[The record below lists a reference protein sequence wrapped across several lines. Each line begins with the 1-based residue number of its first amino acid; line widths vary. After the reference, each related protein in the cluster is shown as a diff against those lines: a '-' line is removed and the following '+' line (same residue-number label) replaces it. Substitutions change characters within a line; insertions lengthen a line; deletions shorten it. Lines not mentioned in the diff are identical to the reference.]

1 MLPAVDQACA
11 SPSSQQCP
19 RPTVPVPAQIP
30 ARQVTCCHPQ
40 GKTES
45 ITVVKLLSCFD
56 DLVAAGTA
64 SGRVAVFQ
72 LVSSLPG
79 RNKQLRRFDV
89 TGVHRNSITALAW
102 SPNGMKLF
110 SGDDRGKIVYSV
122 LDLDQG
128 LCSSLLVLEEPA
140 SIVQLDYSQKVLLVS
155 TLQRSLL
162 FYTEEKSVRQIGT
175 QARKSTGKFGA
186 CFIPGLCKQSDL
198 TLYASRP
205 GLRLWKADVHGTVQA
220 TFILKDVFAG
230 GVTPFELYPRLEPED
245 RGGCGSTEK
254 HLGLVSCFFREGWV
268 LSWNEYSIYLL
279 DTVSQVT
286 IAGLEGSGDIVSV
299 SCTENE
305 IFFLKG
311 DRNIIRISSRP
322 EGLASVVRNGLEV
335 VRCPEHIP
343 GECPEKPPGAGA
355 AETRLRGSSV
365 ASSAA
370 SEPRS
375 RSSSLTSTD
384 SSSSLLLPAPPG
396 GPDPSKGSQPT
407 LQRFRAISS
416 EDFEQELVVKPIRV
430 RRKKKKKTEGGGSHA
445 CASSLEPTPC
455 SQLPGGSP
463 QSLSTERLSVTSSV
477 LGSSV
482 DQLSTESPD
491 GESSLGGGEVNGVLL
506 ENNDPDTFSILEAPE
521 SVPDTDVLGEEVDAA
536 SEVPQCHLVQEPEPE
551 PLPGTLTLPLLP
563 RDGVEGGDDR
573 GLGELPGPVNADPGD
588 GQVPYLGHDS
598 AAKASK
604 EEDTE
609 AEGPRSPSPEP
620 LLLDSLTAPP
630 SLLGTSR
637 AAQWPPR
644 LGAADGAEQA
654 SKDQDSLGCLR
665 ADPWAAVTDHDT
677 GQKEMPTSEGGKES
691 WGRQAAP
698 LMTASA
704 AGMREPWLQPPSQD
718 PALTSSDEEDI
729 YAHGLPSSSS
739 ETSVTELRAG
749 RSLQDLSQPGTDD
762 PTLLKSDQ
770 FAESWMG
777 YSGPGYGILSLV
789 VSEKYVWCLDYKGGL
804 FCSALPGA
812 GLRWQKFED
821 AVQQVAV
828 SPSGALLWKIE
839 QKSNRAFA
847 CGKVTIK
854 GKRHWYEALP
864 QAVFVALSDD
874 TAWII
879 RTNGDLYLQTGLSV
893 DRPCARAV
901 RVDCPY
907 PLSQIAARNCVVWAL
922 TEQRALLYR
931 EGVSSFCPEGE
942 QWKCDIIS
950 EKQALE
956 PVCITLGDQHTLWA
970 LDIRGKLW
978 FRTGVVPKKPQGD
991 DDHWWQVSITDYVVF
1006 DQCSLFQTIIHA
1018 THSVATVAQAP
1029 VEKVADKLRMAF
1041 WSQQLQCQPSLL
1053 GVNSSGVWISSG
1065 KNEFHVAKGSLIG
1078 TYWNNV
1084 VPRGTASATKWAFVL
1099 ASASPTKEGSSLW
1112 LCQSSKDL
1120 CSISAQCVQCRPSTV
1135 QLPPDAEMC
1144 AYAACQDALWAL
1156 DSLGQVFIRTLSK
1169 SCPTGM
1175 HWTKLDLSQL
1185 GAVKLT
1191 SLACGN
1197 QHIWACDSRGGV
1209 YFRVGTQP
1217 LNPSLMLPAWITIE
1231 PPVQEGASRPQRRP
1245 EDPGQASTQPQLE
1258 QSRQSHVQGGDARDL
1273 LELPWR
1279 EPPRPGESRAQGDAS
1294 QNADRPGAAPR
1305 PSPSRNPPKPYC
1317 TAGLPEAESG
1327 THKSPAA
1334 PVWTSGI
1341 SKHSSGTCVNYETCS
1356 TNQPAGVTLVSIF
1369 ASPDDQMLWAL
1380 DSRWN
1385 VHVRTGVTEEM
1396 PVGTSWEHVPGLQAC
1411 QLALSTRT
1419 VWARCPNGD
1428 LARRYGI
1435 TDKNPAGDYWKKIPG
1450 NALCFTV
1457 TSSDELWAVGPPG
1470 YLLQR
1475 LTRTF
1480 SHTHGTLRS
1489 GQAAAPHP
1497 EDLEDEW
1504 EVI

>member
-1 MLPAVDQACA
+1 MASVSESVTFREFCPLYYLLNAIPTKIQKGFRSIVVYLTALDANGDYIAVGSSIGMLYLYCRHLNQMKKYNFE
-11 SPSSQQCP
+11 
-19 RPTVPVPAQIP
+19 
-30 ARQVTCCHPQ
+30 

-79 RNKQLRRFDV
+79 RNRQLRRFDV
-89 TGVHRNSITALAW
+89 TGIHKNSITALAW

-110 SGDDRGKIVYSV
+110 SGDDKGKIVYSS

-128 LCSSLLVLEEPA
+128 ICHSHLVLEEPA

-162 FYTEEKSVRQIGT
+162 FYTEEKSVKQIGT
-175 QARKSTGKFGA
+175 QPRKSTGKFGA

-205 GLRLWKADVHGTVQA
+205 GLRLWKADIHGTVQA

-230 GVTPFELYPRLEPED
+230 GVKPFELYPRLESSD
-245 RGGCGSTEK
+245 RGSCSSPEK
-254 HLGLVSCFFREGWV
+254 HLGLVSCFFQEGWV

-279 DTVSQVT
+279 DTVNQAT

-322 EGLASVVRNGLEV
+322 EGLASIVRDGLEPSG
-335 VRCPEHIP
+335 CPEQVH
-343 GECPEKPPGAGA
+343 GQRAEKAPGATPS
-355 AETRLRGSSV
+355 ETRLRGSSV
-365 ASSAA
+365 AS
-370 SEPRS
+370 EPRS
-375 RSSSLTSTD
+375 RSSSLNSTD
-384 SSSSLLLPAPPG
+384 SSSGPQAAPELG
-396 GPDPSKGSQPT
+396 RSGQLTSK
-407 LQRFRAISS
+407 RFSVISS
-416 EDFEQELVVKPIRV
+416 EDFDQELIVKPLKV
-430 RRKKKKKTEGGGSHA
+430 KKKKRKKKTEGGSGTT
-445 CASSLEPTPC
+445 CPSSLESTPC
-455 SQLPGGSP
+455 WECPGDSP
-463 QSLSTERLSVTSSV
+463 QSLSTDLLSTTSSLGSTVDQSSTGSPDQECSLSGEASSV
-477 LGSSV
+477 LPEYS
-482 DQLSTESPD
+482 
-491 GESSLGGGEVNGVLL
+491 
-506 ENNDPDTFSILEAPE
+506 DPETFSVLEAPFPAPDSLNE
-521 SVPDTDVLGEEVDAA
+521 EGDGRTEIPLCDGAGETQPPSGGLSSPWHPREDAEGSDDIAELEEEPCPVSGGPRSTQSPCRERGSSAEAQEVGGMEPAEPQSTFPEAPLQGSPLVPSSLSWTPSAERW
-536 SEVPQCHLVQEPEPE
+536 
-551 PLPGTLTLPLLP
+551 LPGT
-563 RDGVEGGDDR
+563 
-573 GLGELPGPVNADPGD
+573 
-588 GQVPYLGHDS
+588 S
-598 AAKASK
+598 A
-604 EEDTE
+604 EE
-609 AEGPRSPSPEP
+609 PSEEQ
-620 LLLDSLTAPP
+620 
-630 SLLGTSR
+630 GFR
-637 AAQWPPR
+637 R
-644 LGAADGAEQA
+644 HLGAPGHLGSSPRHAAAD
-654 SKDQDSLGCLR
+654 D
-665 ADPWAAVTDHDT
+665 DT
-677 GQKEMPTSEGGKES
+677 GQKAMAASECDLGSAGGRRPRWVS
-691 WGRQAAP
+691 ASV
-698 LMTASA
+698 ASA
-704 AGMREPWLQPPSQD
+704 HEQPSRDQ
-718 PALTSSDEEDI
+718 ALTSSDEEDI

-739 ETSVTELRAG
+739 ETSVTELAG
-749 RSLQDLSQPGTDD
+749 SRSLQDLHPPGTDE
-762 PTLLKSDQ
+762 PGLLKSEE

-777 YSGPGYGILSLV
+777 YSGPGYGILSLA
-789 VSEKYVWCLDYKGGL
+789 VSEKYIWCLDYKGGL

-901 RVDCPY
+901 KVDCPY
-907 PLSQIAARNCVVWAL
+907 PLSQVAARNSVVWAL
-922 TEQRALLYR
+922 TEQRVLLYR

-942 QWKCDIIS
+942 RWKCDIVS
-950 EKQALE
+950 ERQALE
-956 PVCITLGDQHTLWA
+956 PVCITLGDQQTLWA
-970 LDIRGKLW
+970 LDVRGHLW
-978 FRTGVVPKKPQGD
+978 FRTGVVSKKPQGD
-991 DDHWWQVSITDYVVF
+991 DDHWW
-1006 DQCSLFQTIIHA
+1006 QCSLFQTIIHA
-1018 THSVATVAQAP
+1018 THSVATAAQVP
-1029 VEKVADKLRMAF
+1029 VEKVADKLRMAL

-1065 KNEFHVAKGSLIG
+1065 KNEIHVSRGSLIG

-1099 ASASPTKEGSSLW
+1099 ASTAPTKEGSSLW

-1120 CSISAQCVQCRPSTV
+1120 CRVSAQHAQSRPSTV
-1135 QLPPDAEMC
+1135 QLPPDAEMR

-1156 DSLGQVFIRTLSK
+1156 DSLGQVFIRTLSA

-1175 HWTKLDLSQL
+1175 HWTRLDLSQL
-1185 GAVKLT
+1185 GAVKLM

-1197 QHIWACDSRGGV
+1197 QHVWACDSRGGV

-1231 PPVQEGASRPQRRP
+1231 PPVQ
-1245 EDPGQASTQPQLE
+1245 
-1258 QSRQSHVQGGDARDL
+1258 
-1273 LELPWR
+1273 
-1279 EPPRPGESRAQGDAS
+1279 
-1294 QNADRPGAAPR
+1294 
-1305 PSPSRNPPKPYC
+1305 
-1317 TAGLPEAESG
+1317 
-1327 THKSPAA
+1327 
-1334 PVWTSGI
+1334 
-1341 SKHSSGTCVNYETCS
+1341 
-1356 TNQPAGVTLVSIF
+1356 PAGVALVSVHS
-1369 ASPDDQMLWAL
+1369 SPSDQMLWAL

-1385 VHVRTGVTEEM
+1385 VHVRVGITEEM
-1396 PVGTSWEHVPGLQAC
+1396 PVGTDWEHVPGLQAC
-1411 QLALSTRT
+1411 QLALSART

-1428 LARRYGI
+1428 LARRYGV
-1435 TDKNPAGDYWKKIPG
+1435 TDRNPAGDYWKKIPG
-1450 NALCFTV
+1450 HVTCFTV
-1457 TSSDELWAVGPPG
+1457 TLSDELWAVGPAG
-1470 YLLQR
+1470 SLLQR

-1480 SHTHGTLRS
+1480 SHSHGAS
-1489 GQAAAPHP
+1489 SSQATAPHP
-1497 EDLEDEW
+1497 EDLDDEW

>member
-1 MLPAVDQACA
+1 MASVSESVTFREFCPLYYLLNAIPTKIQKGFRSIVVYLTALDANGDYIAVGSSIGMLYLYCRHLNQMKKYNFE
-11 SPSSQQCP
+11 
-19 RPTVPVPAQIP
+19 
-30 ARQVTCCHPQ
+30 

-79 RNKQLRRFDV
+79 RNRQLRRFDV
-89 TGVHRNSITALAW
+89 TGIHKNSITALAW

-110 SGDDRGKIVYSV
+110 SGDDKGKIVYSS

-128 LCSSLLVLEEPA
+128 ICHSHLVLEEPA

-162 FYTEEKSVRQIGT
+162 FYTEEKSVKQIGT
-175 QARKSTGKFGA
+175 QPRKSTGKFGA

-205 GLRLWKADVHGTVQA
+205 GLRLWKADIHGTVQA

-230 GVTPFELYPRLEPED
+230 GVKPFELYPRLESSD
-245 RGGCGSTEK
+245 RGSCSSPEK
-254 HLGLVSCFFREGWV
+254 HLGLVSCFFQEGWV

-279 DTVSQVT
+279 DTVNQAT

-322 EGLASVVRNGLEV
+322 EGLASIVRDGLEPSG
-335 VRCPEHIP
+335 CPEQVH
-343 GECPEKPPGAGA
+343 GQRAEKAPGATPS
-355 AETRLRGSSV
+355 ETRLRGSSV
-365 ASSAA
+365 AS
-370 SEPRS
+370 EPRS
-375 RSSSLTSTD
+375 RSSSLNSTD
-384 SSSSLLLPAPPG
+384 SSSGPQAAPELG
-396 GPDPSKGSQPT
+396 RSGQLTSK
-407 LQRFRAISS
+407 RFSVISS
-416 EDFEQELVVKPIRV
+416 EDFDQELIVKPLKV
-430 RRKKKKKTEGGGSHA
+430 KKKKRKKKTEGGSGTT
-445 CASSLEPTPC
+445 CPSSLESTPC
-455 SQLPGGSP
+455 WECPGDSP
-463 QSLSTERLSVTSSV
+463 QSLSTDLLSTTSSLGSTVDQSSTGSPDQECSLSGEASSV
-477 LGSSV
+477 LPEYS
-482 DQLSTESPD
+482 
-491 GESSLGGGEVNGVLL
+491 
-506 ENNDPDTFSILEAPE
+506 DPETFSVLEAPFPAPDSLNE
-521 SVPDTDVLGEEVDAA
+521 EGDGRTEIPLCDGAGETQPPSGGLSSPWHPREDAEGSDDIAELEEEPCPVSGGPRSTQSPCRERGSSAEAQEVGGMEPAEPQSTFPEAPLQGSPLVPSSLSWTPSAERW
-536 SEVPQCHLVQEPEPE
+536 
-551 PLPGTLTLPLLP
+551 LPGT
-563 RDGVEGGDDR
+563 
-573 GLGELPGPVNADPGD
+573 
-588 GQVPYLGHDS
+588 S
-598 AAKASK
+598 A
-604 EEDTE
+604 EE
-609 AEGPRSPSPEP
+609 PSEEQ
-620 LLLDSLTAPP
+620 
-630 SLLGTSR
+630 GFR
-637 AAQWPPR
+637 R
-644 LGAADGAEQA
+644 HLGAPGHLGSSPRHAAAD
-654 SKDQDSLGCLR
+654 D
-665 ADPWAAVTDHDT
+665 DT
-677 GQKEMPTSEGGKES
+677 GQKAMAASECDLGSAGGRRPRWVS
-691 WGRQAAP
+691 ASV
-698 LMTASA
+698 ASA
-704 AGMREPWLQPPSQD
+704 HEQPSRDQ
-718 PALTSSDEEDI
+718 ALTSSDEEDI

-739 ETSVTELRAG
+739 ETSVTELAG
-749 RSLQDLSQPGTDD
+749 SHSLQDLHPPGTDE
-762 PTLLKSDQ
+762 PGLLKSEE

-777 YSGPGYGILSLV
+777 YSGPGYGILSLA
-789 VSEKYVWCLDYKGGL
+789 VSEKYIWCLDYKGGL

-901 RVDCPY
+901 KVDCPY
-907 PLSQIAARNCVVWAL
+907 PLSQVAARNSVVWAL
-922 TEQRALLYR
+922 TEQRVLLYR

-942 QWKCDIIS
+942 RWKCDIVS
-950 EKQALE
+950 ERQALE
-956 PVCITLGDQHTLWA
+956 PVCITLGDQQTLWA
-970 LDIRGKLW
+970 LDVRGHLW
-978 FRTGVVPKKPQGD
+978 FRTGVVSKKPQGD
-991 DDHWWQVSITDYVVF
+991 DDHWWQASITDYVVF

-1018 THSVATVAQAP
+1018 THSVATAAQVP
-1029 VEKVADKLRMAF
+1029 VEKVADKLRMAL

-1065 KNEFHVAKGSLIG
+1065 KNEIHVSRGSLIG

-1099 ASASPTKEGSSLW
+1099 ASTAPTKEGSSLW

-1120 CSISAQCVQCRPSTV
+1120 CRVSAQHAQSRPSTV
-1135 QLPPDAEMC
+1135 QLPPDAEMR

-1156 DSLGQVFIRTLSK
+1156 DSLGQVFIRTLSA

-1175 HWTKLDLSQL
+1175 HWTRLDLSQL
-1185 GAVKLT
+1185 GAVKLM

-1197 QHIWACDSRGGV
+1197 QHVWACDSRGGV

-1231 PPVQEGASRPQRRP
+1231 PPVQ
-1245 EDPGQASTQPQLE
+1245 
-1258 QSRQSHVQGGDARDL
+1258 
-1273 LELPWR
+1273 
-1279 EPPRPGESRAQGDAS
+1279 
-1294 QNADRPGAAPR
+1294 
-1305 PSPSRNPPKPYC
+1305 
-1317 TAGLPEAESG
+1317 
-1327 THKSPAA
+1327 
-1334 PVWTSGI
+1334 
-1341 SKHSSGTCVNYETCS
+1341 
-1356 TNQPAGVTLVSIF
+1356 PAGVALVSVHS
-1369 ASPDDQMLWAL
+1369 SPSDQMLWAL

-1385 VHVRTGVTEEM
+1385 VHVRVGITEEM
-1396 PVGTSWEHVPGLQAC
+1396 PVGTDWEHVPGLQAC
-1411 QLALSTRT
+1411 QLALSART

-1428 LARRYGI
+1428 LARRYGV
-1435 TDKNPAGDYWKKIPG
+1435 TDRNPAGDYWKKIPG
-1450 NALCFTV
+1450 HVTCFTV
-1457 TSSDELWAVGPPG
+1457 TLSDELWAVGPAG
-1470 YLLQR
+1470 SLLQR

-1480 SHTHGTLRS
+1480 SHSHGAPS
-1489 GQAAAPHP
+1489 SQATAPHP
-1497 EDLEDEW
+1497 EDLDDEW

>member
-1 MLPAVDQACA
+1 MASVSESVTFREFCPLYYLLNAIPTKIQKGFRSIVVYLTALDANGDYIAVGSSIGMLYLYCRHLNQMKKYNFE
-11 SPSSQQCP
+11 
-19 RPTVPVPAQIP
+19 
-30 ARQVTCCHPQ
+30 
-40 GKTES
+40 GKMES

-79 RNKQLRRFDV
+79 RNRQLRRFDV
-89 TGVHRNSITALAW
+89 TGIHKNSITALAW

-110 SGDDRGKIVYSV
+110 SGDDKGKIVYSS

-128 LCSSLLVLEEPA
+128 ICHSHLVLEEPA

-162 FYTEEKSVRQIGT
+162 FYTEEKSVKQIGT
-175 QARKSTGKFGA
+175 QPRKSTGKFGA

-205 GLRLWKADVHGTVQA
+205 GLRLWKADIHGTVQA

-230 GVTPFELYPRLEPED
+230 GVKPFELYPRLESSD
-245 RGGCGSTEK
+245 RGSCSSPEK
-254 HLGLVSCFFREGWV
+254 HLGLVSCFFQEGWV

-279 DTVSQVT
+279 DTVNQAT

-322 EGLASVVRNGLEV
+322 EGLASIVRDGLEPSG
-335 VRCPEHIP
+335 CPEQVH
-343 GECPEKPPGAGA
+343 GQRAEKPPGATPS
-355 AETRLRGSSV
+355 ETRLRGSSV
-365 ASSAA
+365 AS
-370 SEPRS
+370 EPRS
-375 RSSSLTSTD
+375 RSSSLNSTD
-384 SSSSLLLPAPPG
+384 SSSGPQAAPELG
-396 GPDPSKGSQPT
+396 RSGQLTSK
-407 LQRFRAISS
+407 RFSVISS
-416 EDFEQELVVKPIRV
+416 EDFDQELIVKPLKV
-430 RRKKKKKTEGGGSHA
+430 KKKKRKKKTEGGSGTT
-445 CASSLEPTPC
+445 CPSSLESTPC
-455 SQLPGGSP
+455 WECPGDSP
-463 QSLSTERLSVTSSV
+463 QSLSTDLLSTTSSLGSTVDQSSTGSPDQECSLSGEASSV
-477 LGSSV
+477 LPEYS
-482 DQLSTESPD
+482 
-491 GESSLGGGEVNGVLL
+491 
-506 ENNDPDTFSILEAPE
+506 DPETFSVLEAPFPAPDSLNE
-521 SVPDTDVLGEEVDAA
+521 EGDGRTEIPLCDGAGETQPPSGGLSSPWHPREDAEGSDDIAELEEEPCPVSGGPRSTQSPCRERGSSAEAQEVGGMEPAEPQSTFPEAPLQGSPLVPSSLSWTPSAERW
-536 SEVPQCHLVQEPEPE
+536 
-551 PLPGTLTLPLLP
+551 LPGT
-563 RDGVEGGDDR
+563 
-573 GLGELPGPVNADPGD
+573 
-588 GQVPYLGHDS
+588 S
-598 AAKASK
+598 A
-604 EEDTE
+604 EE
-609 AEGPRSPSPEP
+609 PSEEQ
-620 LLLDSLTAPP
+620 
-630 SLLGTSR
+630 GFR
-637 AAQWPPR
+637 RQ
-644 LGAADGAEQA
+644 LGAPGHLGSSPRHAAAD
-654 SKDQDSLGCLR
+654 D
-665 ADPWAAVTDHDT
+665 DT
-677 GQKEMPTSEGGKES
+677 GQKAMAASECDLGSAGGRRPRWVS
-691 WGRQAAP
+691 ASV
-698 LMTASA
+698 ASA
-704 AGMREPWLQPPSQD
+704 HEQPSRDQ
-718 PALTSSDEEDI
+718 ALTSSDEEDI

-739 ETSVTELRAG
+739 ETSVTELAG
-749 RSLQDLSQPGTDD
+749 SRSLQDLHPPGTDE
-762 PTLLKSDQ
+762 PGLLKSEE

-777 YSGPGYGILSLV
+777 YSGPGYGILSLA
-789 VSEKYVWCLDYKGGL
+789 VSEKYIWCLDYKGGL

-901 RVDCPY
+901 KVDCPY
-907 PLSQIAARNCVVWAL
+907 PLSQVAARNSVVWAL
-922 TEQRALLYR
+922 TEQRVLLYR

-942 QWKCDIIS
+942 RWKCDIVS
-950 EKQALE
+950 ERQALE
-956 PVCITLGDQHTLWA
+956 PVCITLGDQQTLWA
-970 LDIRGKLW
+970 LDVRGHLW
-978 FRTGVVPKKPQGD
+978 FRTGVVSKKPQGD
-991 DDHWWQVSITDYVVF
+991 DDHWWQASITDYVVF

-1018 THSVATVAQAP
+1018 THSVATAAQVP
-1029 VEKVADKLRMAF
+1029 VEKVADKLRMAL

-1065 KNEFHVAKGSLIG
+1065 KNEIHVSRGSLIG

-1099 ASASPTKEGSSLW
+1099 ASTAPTKEGSSLW

-1120 CSISAQCVQCRPSTV
+1120 CRVSAQHAQSRPSTV
-1135 QLPPDAEMC
+1135 QLPPDAEMR

-1156 DSLGQVFIRTLSK
+1156 DSLGQVFIRTLSA

-1175 HWTKLDLSQL
+1175 HWTRLDLSQL
-1185 GAVKLT
+1185 GAVKLM

-1197 QHIWACDSRGGV
+1197 QHVWACDSRGGV

-1231 PPVQEGASRPQRRP
+1231 PPVQ
-1245 EDPGQASTQPQLE
+1245 
-1258 QSRQSHVQGGDARDL
+1258 
-1273 LELPWR
+1273 
-1279 EPPRPGESRAQGDAS
+1279 
-1294 QNADRPGAAPR
+1294 
-1305 PSPSRNPPKPYC
+1305 
-1317 TAGLPEAESG
+1317 
-1327 THKSPAA
+1327 
-1334 PVWTSGI
+1334 
-1341 SKHSSGTCVNYETCS
+1341 
-1356 TNQPAGVTLVSIF
+1356 PAGVALVSVHS
-1369 ASPDDQMLWAL
+1369 SPSDQMLWAL

-1385 VHVRTGVTEEM
+1385 VHVRVGITEEM
-1396 PVGTSWEHVPGLQAC
+1396 PVGTDWEHVPGLQAC
-1411 QLALSTRT
+1411 QLALSART

-1428 LARRYGI
+1428 LARRYGV
-1435 TDKNPAGDYWKKIPG
+1435 TDRNPAGDYWKKIPG
-1450 NALCFTV
+1450 HVTCFTV
-1457 TSSDELWAVGPPG
+1457 TLSDELWAVGPAG
-1470 YLLQR
+1470 SLLQR

-1480 SHTHGTLRS
+1480 SHSHGAPS
-1489 GQAAAPHP
+1489 SQATAPHP
-1497 EDLEDEW
+1497 EDLDDEW

>member
-1 MLPAVDQACA
+1 MASVSESVTFREFCPLYYLLNAIPTKIQKGFRSIVVYLTALDANGDYIAVGSSIGMLYLYCRHLNQMKKYNFE
-11 SPSSQQCP
+11 
-19 RPTVPVPAQIP
+19 
-30 ARQVTCCHPQ
+30 

-79 RNKQLRRFDV
+79 RNRQLRRFDV
-89 TGVHRNSITALAW
+89 TGIHKNSITALAW

-110 SGDDRGKIVYSV
+110 SGDDKGKIVYSS

-128 LCSSLLVLEEPA
+128 ICHSHLVLEEPA

-162 FYTEEKSVRQIGT
+162 FYTEEKSVKQIGT
-175 QARKSTGKFGA
+175 QPRKSTGKFGA

-205 GLRLWKADVHGTVQA
+205 GLRLWKADIHGTVQA

-230 GVTPFELYPRLEPED
+230 GVKPFELYPRLESSD
-245 RGGCGSTEK
+245 RGSCSSPEK
-254 HLGLVSCFFREGWV
+254 HLGLVSCFFQEGWV

-279 DTVSQVT
+279 DTVNQAT

-322 EGLASVVRNGLEV
+322 EGLASIVRDGLEPSG
-335 VRCPEHIP
+335 CPEQVH
-343 GECPEKPPGAGA
+343 GQRAEKAPGATPS
-355 AETRLRGSSV
+355 ETRLRGSSV
-365 ASSAA
+365 AS
-370 SEPRS
+370 EPRS
-375 RSSSLTSTD
+375 RSSSLNSTD
-384 SSSSLLLPAPPG
+384 SSSGPQAAPELG
-396 GPDPSKGSQPT
+396 RSGQLTSK
-407 LQRFRAISS
+407 RFSVISS
-416 EDFEQELVVKPIRV
+416 EDFDQELIVKPLKV
-430 RRKKKKKTEGGGSHA
+430 KKKKRKKKTEGGSGTT
-445 CASSLEPTPC
+445 CPSSLESTPC
-455 SQLPGGSP
+455 WECPGDSP
-463 QSLSTERLSVTSSV
+463 QSLSTDLLSTTSSLGSTVDQSSTGSPDQECSLSGEASSV
-477 LGSSV
+477 LPEYS
-482 DQLSTESPD
+482 
-491 GESSLGGGEVNGVLL
+491 
-506 ENNDPDTFSILEAPE
+506 DPETFSVLEAPFPAPDSLNE
-521 SVPDTDVLGEEVDAA
+521 EGDGRTEIPLCDGAGETQPPSGGLSSPWHPREDAEGSDDIAELEEEPCPVSGGPRSTQSPCRERGSSAEAQEVGGMEPAEPQSTFPEAPLQGSPLVPSSLSWTPSAERW
-536 SEVPQCHLVQEPEPE
+536 
-551 PLPGTLTLPLLP
+551 LPGT
-563 RDGVEGGDDR
+563 
-573 GLGELPGPVNADPGD
+573 
-588 GQVPYLGHDS
+588 S
-598 AAKASK
+598 A
-604 EEDTE
+604 EE
-609 AEGPRSPSPEP
+609 PSEEQ
-620 LLLDSLTAPP
+620 
-630 SLLGTSR
+630 GFR
-637 AAQWPPR
+637 R
-644 LGAADGAEQA
+644 HLGAPGHLGSSPRHAAAD
-654 SKDQDSLGCLR
+654 D
-665 ADPWAAVTDHDT
+665 DT
-677 GQKEMPTSEGGKES
+677 GQKAMAASECDLGSAGGRRPRWVS
-691 WGRQAAP
+691 ASV
-698 LMTASA
+698 ASA
-704 AGMREPWLQPPSQD
+704 HEQPSRDQ
-718 PALTSSDEEDI
+718 ALTSSDEEDI

-739 ETSVTELRAG
+739 ETSVTELAG
-749 RSLQDLSQPGTDD
+749 SRSLQDLHPPGTDE
-762 PTLLKSDQ
+762 PGLLKSEE

-777 YSGPGYGILSLV
+777 YSGPGYGILSLA
-789 VSEKYVWCLDYKGGL
+789 VSEKYIWCLDYKGGL

-901 RVDCPY
+901 KVDCPY
-907 PLSQIAARNCVVWAL
+907 PLSQVAARNSVVWAL
-922 TEQRALLYR
+922 TEQRVLLYR

-942 QWKCDIIS
+942 RWKCDIVS
-950 EKQALE
+950 ERQALE
-956 PVCITLGDQHTLWA
+956 PVCITLGDQQTLWA
-970 LDIRGKLW
+970 LDVRGHLW
-978 FRTGVVPKKPQGD
+978 FRTGVVSKKPQGD
-991 DDHWWQVSITDYVVF
+991 DDHWW
-1006 DQCSLFQTIIHA
+1006 QCSLFQTIIHA
-1018 THSVATVAQAP
+1018 THSVATAAQVP
-1029 VEKVADKLRMAF
+1029 VEKVADKLRMAL

-1065 KNEFHVAKGSLIG
+1065 KNEIHVSRGSLIG

-1099 ASASPTKEGSSLW
+1099 ASTAPTKEGSSLW

-1120 CSISAQCVQCRPSTV
+1120 CRVSAQHAQSRPSTV
-1135 QLPPDAEMC
+1135 QLPPDAEMR

-1156 DSLGQVFIRTLSK
+1156 DSLGQVFIRTLSA

-1175 HWTKLDLSQL
+1175 HWTRLDLSQL
-1185 GAVKLT
+1185 GAVKLM

-1197 QHIWACDSRGGV
+1197 QHVWACDSRGGV

-1231 PPVQEGASRPQRRP
+1231 PPVQ
-1245 EDPGQASTQPQLE
+1245 
-1258 QSRQSHVQGGDARDL
+1258 
-1273 LELPWR
+1273 
-1279 EPPRPGESRAQGDAS
+1279 
-1294 QNADRPGAAPR
+1294 
-1305 PSPSRNPPKPYC
+1305 
-1317 TAGLPEAESG
+1317 
-1327 THKSPAA
+1327 
-1334 PVWTSGI
+1334 
-1341 SKHSSGTCVNYETCS
+1341 
-1356 TNQPAGVTLVSIF
+1356 PAGVALVSVHS
-1369 ASPDDQMLWAL
+1369 SPSDQMLWAL

-1385 VHVRTGVTEEM
+1385 VHVRVGITEEM
-1396 PVGTSWEHVPGLQAC
+1396 PVGTDWEHVPGLQAC
-1411 QLALSTRT
+1411 QLALSART

-1428 LARRYGI
+1428 LARRYGV
-1435 TDKNPAGDYWKKIPG
+1435 TDRNPAGDYWKKIPG
-1450 NALCFTV
+1450 HVTCFTGRCQGAGAPVDGVGGALAVGWGSGRGLGRCCSHRAGSPTREPIPGSHLPGATQHPDSARVSREEDGAPGRSLEGQGSRGAGRGVPGAPPLGSARADVEPGWGV
-1457 TSSDELWAVGPPG
+1457 TGVRLALVPAVTLSDELWAVGPAG
-1470 YLLQR
+1470 SLLQR

-1480 SHTHGTLRS
+1480 SHSHGAS
-1489 GQAAAPHP
+1489 SSQATAPHP
-1497 EDLEDEW
+1497 EDLDDEW

>member
-1 MLPAVDQACA
+1 MASLSEPVTFREFCPLYYLLNAIPTKIQRGFRSIVVYLTALDTNGDYIAVGSSIGMLYLYCRHLNQMKKYNFE
-11 SPSSQQCP
+11 
-19 RPTVPVPAQIP
+19 
-30 ARQVTCCHPQ
+30 

-64 SGRVAVFQ
+64 SGRVAIFQ

-89 TGVHRNSITALAW
+89 TGVHKTSITALAW

-110 SGDDRGKIVYSV
+110 SGDDKGKIVYSS

-128 LCSSLLVLEEPA
+128 ICSSHLVLEEPS

-162 FYTEEKSVRQIGT
+162 FYTEEKAVQQIGS
-175 QARKSTGKFGA
+175 QPRKSTGKFGA

-198 TLYASRP
+198 TLYAARP

-230 GVTPFELYPRLEPED
+230 GVTPFELYPRLEPSD
-245 RGGCGSTEK
+245 GGSCSSPEK

-279 DTVSQVT
+279 DTINQATV
-286 IAGLEGSGDIVSV
+286 AGLEGLGDIVSV

-322 EGLASVVRNGLEV
+322 EGLASIVRDGPEVARCSEQVRTQHLE
-335 VRCPEHIP
+335 
-343 GECPEKPPGAGA
+343 KSLGASVC
-355 AETRLRGSSV
+355 ETRVRGSSV
-365 ASSAA
+365 ASSLA
-370 SEPRS
+370 SEQRS
-375 RSSSLTSTD
+375 RSSSLNSTD
-384 SSSSLLLPAPPG
+384 SGSGLLLPGLQAAPELG
-396 GPDPSKGSQPT
+396 QGAQPSS
-407 LQRFRAISS
+407 QRFSIISS
-416 EDFEQELVVKPIRV
+416 EDFDQELIVRPIKVKKR
-430 RRKKKKKTEGGGSHA
+430 RRKRKTDSGSKSTCH
-445 CASSLEPTPC
+445 SSLESTPC
-455 SQLPGGSP
+455 SEFPGDSP
-463 QSLSTERLSVTSSV
+463 QSLSTDFLSMTSSA

-491 GESSLGGGEVNGVLL
+491 QESNPSGELNGIMQEDSGPETSSVLEVPEPAPDPVDGENGTRKETSQCDHTQDMDLLSGVLNLPLQPEEDVGGGDILSGL
-506 ENNDPDTFSILEAPE
+506 EEEPGPAADAAVHAQLCLQEQNRSAEAQ
-521 SVPDTDVLGEEVDAA
+521 EVDAMEFSDPPSTI
-536 SEVPQCHLVQEPEPE
+536 SEAPLLDSHTAPSSLSWPPGAEQW
-551 PLPGTLTLPLLP
+551 LPGI
-563 RDGVEGGDDR
+563 GVY
-573 GLGELPGPVNADPGD
+573 EL
-588 GQVPYLGHDS
+588 S
-598 AAKASK
+598 
-604 EEDTE
+604 TE
-609 AEGPRSPSPEP
+609 VASPEP
-620 LLLDSLTAPP
+620 NILTHVEVP
-630 SLLGTSR
+630 SHQS
-637 AAQWPPR
+637 
-644 LGAADGAEQA
+644 
-654 SKDQDSLGCLR
+654 SN
-665 ADPWAAVTDHDT
+665 PWHVVTDYDT
-677 GQKEMPTSEGGKES
+677 GQKETPTSGCDMGNIEG
-691 WGRQAAP
+691 RVTP
-698 LMTASA
+698 LASA
-704 AGMREPWLQPPSQD
+704 LVASNHECCLDQSFQD
-718 PALTSSDEEDI
+718 QAVTSSDEEDI

-739 ETSVTELRAG
+739 ETSVTELGAG
-749 RSLQDLSQPGTDD
+749 RSLQDLSQPGADD
-762 PTLLKSDQ
+762 TTLLKTDQ

-777 YSGPGYGILSLV
+777 YSGPGYGILSLA
-789 VSEKYVWCLDYKGGL
+789 VSEKFIWCLDYKGGL

-812 GLRWQKFED
+812 GLRWQRFED

-828 SPSGALLWKIE
+828 SPSGTLLWKIE

-879 RTNGDLYLQTGLSV
+879 RTNGDVYLQTGLSV
-893 DRPCARAV
+893 DRPCARAMK
-901 RVDCPY
+901 VDCPY
-907 PLSQIAARNCVVWAL
+907 PLSQITARNSVVWAL

-942 QWKCDIIS
+942 QWKCDIVS
-950 EKQALE
+950 ERQTLE
-956 PVCITLGDQHTLWA
+956 PVCITLGDEHTLWA
-970 LDIRGKLW
+970 LDIHGKLW

-1006 DQCSLFQTIIHA
+1006 DQCSLFQTIMHA
-1018 THSVATVAQAP
+1018 THSVATAAQAP

-1053 GVNSSGVWISSG
+1053 GVNNSGVWISSG

-1078 TYWNNV
+1078 TYWKNV

-1099 ASASPTKEGSSLW
+1099 ASPAPTHDGSSLW

-1120 CSISAQCVQCRPSTV
+1120 CSISAQSVHCRPSTV
-1135 QLPPDAEMC
+1135 QLPPDAEMRT
-1144 AYAACQDALWAL
+1144 YAACQDALWAL

-1185 GAVKLT
+1185 GTVRLS
-1191 SLACGN
+1191 SLACGK

-1217 LNPSLMLPAWITIE
+1217 LNPSLMLPAWIMIE
-1231 PPVQEGASRPQRRP
+1231 PPV
-1245 EDPGQASTQPQLE
+1245 
-1258 QSRQSHVQGGDARDL
+1258 
-1273 LELPWR
+1273 
-1279 EPPRPGESRAQGDAS
+1279 
-1294 QNADRPGAAPR
+1294 
-1305 PSPSRNPPKPYC
+1305 
-1317 TAGLPEAESG
+1317 
-1327 THKSPAA
+1327 
-1334 PVWTSGI
+1334 
-1341 SKHSSGTCVNYETCS
+1341 
-1356 TNQPAGVTLVSIF
+1356 QPAGVTLVSIYS
-1369 ASPDDQMLWAL
+1369 SPNDQMLWAL

-1385 VHVRTGVTEEM
+1385 VHVRTGITEGM
-1396 PVGTSWEHVPGLQAC
+1396 PVGTDWEHVPGLQAC

-1435 TDKNPAGDYWKKIPG
+1435 TDKNPAGDYWKKLPG
-1450 NALCFTV
+1450 SVSCFTV
-1457 TSSDELWAVGPPG
+1457 TSSDELWAVGSHG

-1475 LTRTF
+1475 LTKTF
-1480 SHTHGTLRS
+1480 SHSHSTQSR
-1489 GQAAAPHP
+1489 QAATSHP

>member
-1 MLPAVDQACA
+1 MASISEPVTFREFCPLYYLLNAIPTKIQKGFRSIVVYLTALDTNGDYIAVGSSIGMLYLYCRHLNQM
-11 SPSSQQCP
+11 
-19 RPTVPVPAQIP
+19 RKYNFE
-30 ARQVTCCHPQ
+30 

-89 TGVHRNSITALAW
+89 TGIHKNSITALAW

-110 SGDDRGKIVYSV
+110 SGDDKGKIVYSS
-122 LDLDQG
+122 LDLDQVK
-128 LCSSLLVLEEPA
+128 LFSEILLSMVS

-175 QARKSTGKFGA
+175 QPRKRILQYLDHKSWSFGVKFRKHQQV
-186 CFIPGLCKQSDL
+186 LENR
-198 TLYASRP
+198 TASGRWLSR
-205 GLRLWKADVHGTVQA
+205 GLR
-220 TFILKDVFAG
+220 
-230 GVTPFELYPRLEPED
+230 
-245 RGGCGSTEK
+245 
-254 HLGLVSCFFREGWV
+254 
-268 LSWNEYSIYLL
+268 
-279 DTVSQVT
+279 TVSLAGSSQLHCAT

-322 EGLASVVRNGLEV
+322 EGLTSIVRDGLEMSGCSERV
-335 VRCPEHIP
+335 HVQQA
-343 GECPEKPPGAGA
+343 EKLPGATVS
-355 AETRLRGSSV
+355 ETRLRGSSV
-365 ASSAA
+365 ASSVA

-375 RSSSLTSTD
+375 RSSSLNSTD
-384 SSSSLLLPAPPG
+384 SSSGLLPPGLQAAPELGKGNQP
-396 GPDPSKGSQPT
+396 PS
-407 LQRFRAISS
+407 QRFNAISS
-416 EDFEQELVVKPIRV
+416 EDFDQELVVKPIKVKRK
-430 RRKKKKKTEGGGSHA
+430 KKKKKTEGGSRSTCH
-445 CASSLEPTPC
+445 SSLESTPC
-455 SQLPGGSP
+455 SEFPGDSP
-463 QSLSTERLSVTSSV
+463 QSLNTDLLSMTSSV
-477 LGSSV
+477 LGSSM
-482 DQLSTESPD
+482 DQLSAESPD
-491 GESSLGGGEVNGVLL
+491 LESGFSGEVNGVPQENTDPETFNVLEVPGSAPDSLAVEDDIRTEMPHCHHAYGQELL
-506 ENNDPDTFSILEAPE
+506 NGVRKDVRGSDVTGLEDEPCPADDGPHSTQIPFQEQHSSPGVQNGEDVQPIGPQSTFCEAPLLN
-521 SVPDTDVLGEEVDAA
+521 SLTVPSSLSLAPSAG
-536 SEVPQCHLVQEPEPE
+536 QW
-551 PLPGTLTLPLLP
+551 LPGTGADEGSPVEPSQEQDVLTSMEASGHLSTNLWHV
-563 RDGVEGGDDR
+563 GTDD
-573 GLGELPGPVNADPGD
+573 
-588 GQVPYLGHDS
+588 
-598 AAKASK
+598 
-604 EEDTE
+604 
-609 AEGPRSPSPEP
+609 
-620 LLLDSLTAPP
+620 
-630 SLLGTSR
+630 
-637 AAQWPPR
+637 
-644 LGAADGAEQA
+644 
-654 SKDQDSLGCLR
+654 
-665 ADPWAAVTDHDT
+665 DT
-677 GQKEMPTSEGGKES
+677 GQKETPFSERDLGSVGGQLTPVS
-691 WGRQAAP
+691 ALAASTP
-698 LMTASA
+698 KA
-704 AGMREPWLQPPSQD
+704 WLEQPPRDQ
-718 PALTSSDEEDI
+718 ALTSSDEEDI

-739 ETSVTELRAG
+739 EASVTELG
-749 RSLQDLSQPGTDD
+749 PSRSQQDLSRLGADD
-762 PTLLKSDQ
+762 AGLLKPDQ

-789 VSEKYVWCLDYKGGL
+789 VSEKYIWCLDYKGGL

-879 RTNGDLYLQTGLSV
+879 RTSGDLYLQTGLSV

-901 RVDCPY
+901 KVDCPY
-907 PLSQIAARNCVVWAL
+907 PLSQITARNNVVWAL

-942 QWKCDIIS
+942 QWKCDIVS
-950 EKQALE
+950 ERQALE
-956 PVCITLGDQHTLWA
+956 PVCITLGDQQTLWA
-970 LDIRGKLW
+970 LDIHGNLW
-978 FRTGVVPKKPQGD
+978 FRTGIVSKTPQGD

-1018 THSVATVAQAP
+1018 THSVATAAQAP

-1053 GVNSSGVWISSG
+1053 GVNNSGVWISSG

-1078 TYWNNV
+1078 TYWNHV

-1099 ASASPTKEGSSLW
+1099 ASVAPTKEGSFLW

-1120 CSISAQCVQCRPSTV
+1120 CSVSAQSAQSRPSTV
-1135 QLPPDAEMC
+1135 QLPPDAEMR

-1156 DSLGQVFIRTLSK
+1156 DGLGQVFIRTLSK

-1175 HWTKLDLSQL
+1175 HWTRLDLSQL

-1217 LNPSLMLPAWITIE
+1217 LNPSLMLPAWIMIE
-1231 PPVQEGASRPQRRP
+1231 PPVQ
-1245 EDPGQASTQPQLE
+1245 
-1258 QSRQSHVQGGDARDL
+1258 
-1273 LELPWR
+1273 
-1279 EPPRPGESRAQGDAS
+1279 
-1294 QNADRPGAAPR
+1294 
-1305 PSPSRNPPKPYC
+1305 
-1317 TAGLPEAESG
+1317 
-1327 THKSPAA
+1327 
-1334 PVWTSGI
+1334 
-1341 SKHSSGTCVNYETCS
+1341 
-1356 TNQPAGVTLVSIF
+1356 PAGVNLVSVHS
-1369 ASPDDQMLWAL
+1369 SPNDQMLWVL

-1385 VHVRTGVTEEM
+1385 VHVRTGITEEM
-1396 PVGTSWEHVPGLQAC
+1396 PVGTAWEHVPGLQAC

-1450 NALCFTV
+1450 NVSCFTV
-1457 TSSDELWAVGPPG
+1457 TASDELWAVGPPG
-1470 YLLQR
+1470 YLLRR
-1475 LTRTF
+1475 LTKTF
-1480 SHTHGTLRS
+1480 SHSHGTQKS
-1489 GQAAAPHP
+1489 SQAAMPHP

>member
-1 MLPAVDQACA
+1 
-11 SPSSQQCP
+11 
-19 RPTVPVPAQIP
+19 
-30 ARQVTCCHPQ
+30 

-64 SGRVAVFQ
+64 SGKVAVFQ
-72 LVSSLPG
+72 LVSALPG

-89 TGVHRNSITALAW
+89 TGVHKTSITALAW

-110 SGDDRGKIVYSV
+110 SGDDRGKIVYSS

-128 LCSSLLVLEEPA
+128 ICNSHLVLEEPS

-162 FYTEEKSVRQIGT
+162 FYTEEKAVQQIGS
-175 QARKSTGKFGA
+175 QPRKSTGKFGA

-198 TLYASRP
+198 TLYAARP

-230 GVTPFELYPRLEPED
+230 GVTPFELYPRLEPSD
-245 RGGCGSTEK
+245 GGSCGSPEK

-279 DTVSQVT
+279 DTINQATV
-286 IAGLEGSGDIVSV
+286 AGLEGLGDIVSV

-322 EGLASVVRNGLEV
+322 EGLAPIARDGLETRYSEQ
-335 VRCPEHIP
+335 VRGQHL
-343 GECPEKPPGAGA
+343 EKSLGTTVC
-355 AETRLRGSSV
+355 ETRLRGSSV
-365 ASSAA
+365 ASSVA
-370 SEPRS
+370 SEQRS
-375 RSSSLTSTD
+375 RSSSLNSTD
-384 SSSSLLLPAPPG
+384 SGSGLLLPGLQAAPELDQG
-396 GPDPSKGSQPT
+396 GQPSS
-407 LQRFRAISS
+407 QRFSIISS
-416 EDFEQELVVKPIRV
+416 EDFDQELIVKPIKVKKR
-430 RRKKKKKTEGGGSHA
+430 RRKRKTEGGTKSTCH
-445 CASSLEPTPC
+445 SSLESTPC
-455 SQLPGGSP
+455 SEFPGDSP
-463 QSLSTERLSVTSSV
+463 QSLNTDLLSMTSSA

-482 DQLSTESPD
+482 DQLSTGSPD
-491 GESSLGGGEVNGVLL
+491 QESNPSAEVNGILQDDNGS
-506 ENNDPDTFSILEAPE
+506 ETFSVLGVPESALDPVDEENGTRKEPSQCEHTQDMDLLSGVLNLPFRPGEDVGGSDIVSGLEEEPGPTDDAAGHRQLCLRKKDSSADAQEGNTVEFSDPQNTFSEAP
-521 SVPDTDVLGEEVDAA
+521 
-536 SEVPQCHLVQEPEPE
+536 
-551 PLPGTLTLPLLP
+551 
-563 RDGVEGGDDR
+563 
-573 GLGELPGPVNADPGD
+573 
-588 GQVPYLGHDS
+588 
-598 AAKASK
+598 
-604 EEDTE
+604 
-609 AEGPRSPSPEP
+609 
-620 LLLDSLTAPP
+620 LLDSLMVPCNL
-630 SLLGTSR
+630 S
-637 AAQWPPR
+637 WPP
-644 LGAADGAEQA
+644 GAEQWLPGIGVDEIRTEET
-654 SKDQDSLGCLR
+654 SPE
-665 ADPWAAVTDHDT
+665 ADLLTHVEVSSYLSSNPWHVVTDNDT
-677 GQKEMPTSEGGKES
+677 GQKEIPTSECDIGNVEGQVTPLTSALVASTHEH
-691 WGRQAAP
+691 WLDQPFQDQAV
-698 LMTASA
+698 
-704 AGMREPWLQPPSQD
+704 
-718 PALTSSDEEDI
+718 TSSDEEDI

-739 ETSVTELRAG
+739 ETSVAELGAG

-762 PTLLKSDQ
+762 TTLLKTDQ

-789 VSEKYVWCLDYKGGL
+789 VSEKFIWCLDYKGGL

-812 GLRWQKFED
+812 GLRWQRFED

-901 RVDCPY
+901 KVDCPY
-907 PLSQIAARNCVVWAL
+907 PLSQITARNSVVWAL

-942 QWKCDIIS
+942 QWKCDIVS
-950 EKQALE
+950 ERQTLE
-956 PVCITLGDQHTLWA
+956 PICITLGDQHTLWA
-970 LDIRGKLW
+970 LDIHGKLW
-978 FRTGVVPKKPQGD
+978 FRTGVIPKKPQGD

-1006 DQCSLFQTIIHA
+1006 DQCSLFQTIMHA
-1018 THSVATVAQAP
+1018 THSVATAAQAP

-1053 GVNSSGVWISSG
+1053 GVNNSGVWISSG

-1099 ASASPTKEGSSLW
+1099 ASPAPTQDGSSLW

-1120 CSISAQCVQCRPSTV
+1120 CSISAQSVQCRPSTV
-1135 QLPPDAEMC
+1135 QLPPDAEMRT
-1144 AYAACQDALWAL
+1144 YAACQDALWAL
-1156 DSLGQVFIRTLSK
+1156 DNLGQVFIRTLSK

-1185 GAVKLT
+1185 GTVRLT

-1197 QHIWACDSRGGV
+1197 QHIWACDSKGGV

-1217 LNPSLMLPAWITIE
+1217 LNPSLMLPAWIMIE
-1231 PPVQEGASRPQRRP
+1231 PPV
-1245 EDPGQASTQPQLE
+1245 
-1258 QSRQSHVQGGDARDL
+1258 
-1273 LELPWR
+1273 
-1279 EPPRPGESRAQGDAS
+1279 
-1294 QNADRPGAAPR
+1294 
-1305 PSPSRNPPKPYC
+1305 
-1317 TAGLPEAESG
+1317 
-1327 THKSPAA
+1327 
-1334 PVWTSGI
+1334 
-1341 SKHSSGTCVNYETCS
+1341 
-1356 TNQPAGVTLVSIF
+1356 QPAGVTLVSIHS
-1369 ASPDDQMLWAL
+1369 SPNDQMLWAL

-1385 VHVRTGVTEEM
+1385 VHVRTGITEEM
-1396 PVGTSWEHVPGLQAC
+1396 PVGTDWEHVPGLQAC

-1450 NALCFTV
+1450 SVSCFTV
-1457 TSSDELWAVGPPG
+1457 TSSDELWAVGSPG

-1475 LTRTF
+1475 LTKTF
-1480 SHTHGTLRS
+1480 SHSHNTQKNSQGATF
-1489 GQAAAPHP
+1489 HP

>member
-1 MLPAVDQACA
+1 MASVSESVTFREFCPLYYLLNAIPTKIQKGFRSIVVYLTALDANGDYIAVGSSIGMLYLYCRHLNQMKKYNFE
-11 SPSSQQCP
+11 
-19 RPTVPVPAQIP
+19 
-30 ARQVTCCHPQ
+30 
-40 GKTES
+40 GKMES

-79 RNKQLRRFDV
+79 RNRQLRRFDV
-89 TGVHRNSITALAW
+89 TGIHKNSITALAW

-110 SGDDRGKIVYSV
+110 SGDDKGKIVYSS

-128 LCSSLLVLEEPA
+128 ICHSHLVLEEPA

-162 FYTEEKSVRQIGT
+162 FYTEEKSVKQIGT
-175 QARKSTGKFGA
+175 QPRKSTGKFGA

-205 GLRLWKADVHGTVQA
+205 GLRLWKADIHGTVQA

-230 GVTPFELYPRLEPED
+230 GVKPFELYPRLESSD
-245 RGGCGSTEK
+245 RGSCSSPEK
-254 HLGLVSCFFREGWV
+254 HLGLVSCFFQEGWV

-279 DTVSQVT
+279 DTVNQAT

-322 EGLASVVRNGLEV
+322 EGLASIVRDGLEPSG
-335 VRCPEHIP
+335 CPEQVQ
-343 GECPEKPPGAGA
+343 GQRAEKPPGATPS
-355 AETRLRGSSV
+355 ETRLRGSSV
-365 ASSAA
+365 AS
-370 SEPRS
+370 EPRS
-375 RSSSLTSTD
+375 RSSSLNSTD
-384 SSSSLLLPAPPG
+384 SSSGPQAAPELG
-396 GPDPSKGSQPT
+396 RSGQLTSK
-407 LQRFRAISS
+407 RFSVISS
-416 EDFEQELVVKPIRV
+416 EDFDQELIVKPLKV
-430 RRKKKKKTEGGGSHA
+430 KKKKRKKKTEGGSGTT
-445 CASSLEPTPC
+445 CPSSLESTPC
-455 SQLPGGSP
+455 WECPGDSP
-463 QSLSTERLSVTSSV
+463 QSLSTDLLSTTSSLGSTVDQSSTGSPDQECSLSGEASSV
-477 LGSSV
+477 LPEYS
-482 DQLSTESPD
+482 
-491 GESSLGGGEVNGVLL
+491 
-506 ENNDPDTFSILEAPE
+506 DPETFSVLEAPFPAPDSLNE
-521 SVPDTDVLGEEVDAA
+521 EGDGRTEIPLCDGAGETQPPSGGLSSPWHPREDAEGSDDIAELEEEPCPVSGGPRSTQSPCRERGSSAEAQEVGGMEPAEPQSTFPEAPLQGSPLVPSSLSWTPSAERW
-536 SEVPQCHLVQEPEPE
+536 
-551 PLPGTLTLPLLP
+551 LPGT
-563 RDGVEGGDDR
+563 
-573 GLGELPGPVNADPGD
+573 
-588 GQVPYLGHDS
+588 S
-598 AAKASK
+598 A
-604 EEDTE
+604 EE
-609 AEGPRSPSPEP
+609 PSEEQ
-620 LLLDSLTAPP
+620 
-630 SLLGTSR
+630 GFR
-637 AAQWPPR
+637 R
-644 LGAADGAEQA
+644 HLGAPGHLGSSPRHAAAD
-654 SKDQDSLGCLR
+654 D
-665 ADPWAAVTDHDT
+665 DT
-677 GQKEMPTSEGGKES
+677 GQKAMAASECDLGSAG
-691 WGRQAAP
+691 GRQPRWVSASV
-698 LMTASA
+698 ASA
-704 AGMREPWLQPPSQD
+704 HEQPSRDQ
-718 PALTSSDEEDI
+718 ALTSSDEEDI

-739 ETSVTELRAG
+739 ETSVTELAG
-749 RSLQDLSQPGTDD
+749 SRSLQDLHPPGTDE
-762 PTLLKSDQ
+762 PGLLKSEE

-777 YSGPGYGILSLV
+777 YSGPGYGILSLA
-789 VSEKYVWCLDYKGGL
+789 VSEKYIWCLDYKGGL

-901 RVDCPY
+901 KVDCPY
-907 PLSQIAARNCVVWAL
+907 PLSQVAARNSVVWVL
-922 TEQRALLYR
+922 TEQRVLLYR

-942 QWKCDIIS
+942 CWKCDIVS
-950 EKQALE
+950 ERQALE
-956 PVCITLGDQHTLWA
+956 PVCITLGDQQTLWA
-970 LDIRGKLW
+970 LDVRGHLW
-978 FRTGVVPKKPQGD
+978 FRTGVVSKKPQGD
-991 DDHWWQVSITDYVVF
+991 DDHWWQASITDYVVF

-1018 THSVATVAQAP
+1018 THSVATAAQVP
-1029 VEKVADKLRMAF
+1029 VEKVADKLRMAL

-1065 KNEFHVAKGSLIG
+1065 KNEIHVSRGSLIG

-1099 ASASPTKEGSSLW
+1099 ASTAPTKEGSSLW

-1120 CSISAQCVQCRPSTV
+1120 CRVSAQHAQSRPSTV
-1135 QLPPDAEMC
+1135 QLPPDAEMR

-1156 DSLGQVFIRTLSK
+1156 DSLGQVFIRTLSA

-1175 HWTKLDLSQL
+1175 HWTRLDLSQL
-1185 GAVKLT
+1185 GAVKLM

-1197 QHIWACDSRGGV
+1197 QHVWACDSRGGV

-1231 PPVQEGASRPQRRP
+1231 PPVQ
-1245 EDPGQASTQPQLE
+1245 
-1258 QSRQSHVQGGDARDL
+1258 
-1273 LELPWR
+1273 
-1279 EPPRPGESRAQGDAS
+1279 
-1294 QNADRPGAAPR
+1294 
-1305 PSPSRNPPKPYC
+1305 
-1317 TAGLPEAESG
+1317 
-1327 THKSPAA
+1327 
-1334 PVWTSGI
+1334 
-1341 SKHSSGTCVNYETCS
+1341 
-1356 TNQPAGVTLVSIF
+1356 PAGVALVSVHS
-1369 ASPDDQMLWAL
+1369 SPSDQMLWAL

-1385 VHVRTGVTEEM
+1385 VHVRVGITEEM
-1396 PVGTSWEHVPGLQAC
+1396 PVGTDWEHVPGLQAC
-1411 QLALSTRT
+1411 QLALSART

-1428 LARRYGI
+1428 LARRYGV
-1435 TDKNPAGDYWKKIPG
+1435 TDRNPAGDYWKKIPG
-1450 NALCFTV
+1450 HVTCFTV
-1457 TSSDELWAVGPPG
+1457 TLSDELWAVGPAG
-1470 YLLQR
+1470 SLLQR

-1480 SHTHGTLRS
+1480 SRSHGAPS
-1489 GQAAAPHP
+1489 SQATAPHP
-1497 EDLEDEW
+1497 EDLDDEW